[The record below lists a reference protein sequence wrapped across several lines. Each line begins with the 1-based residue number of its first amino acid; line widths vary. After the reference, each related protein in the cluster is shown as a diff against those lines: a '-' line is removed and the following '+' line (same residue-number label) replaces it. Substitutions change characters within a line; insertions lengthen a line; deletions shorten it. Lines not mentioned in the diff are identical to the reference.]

1 MKVRVFIPCAADPV
15 GTATFSAADFNF
27 PVLPEIGHVLRF
39 SNGKTEEF
47 TVAEVG
53 FVQEDAAFLAAVW
66 LESSDRDAAYRAAQ
80 PEPGEPRDE
89 YRDLNADVPPETM
102 TGY

>member
-1 MKVRVFIPCAADPV
+1 MKVRVFIPCAADPA
-15 GTATFSAADFNF
+15 GAATYSAADFNF
-27 PVLPEIGHVLRF
+27 PVLPEVGHVLRF
-39 SNGKTEEF
+39 SNGKTEEYA
-47 TVAEVG
+47 VAEVG

-66 LESSDRDAAYRAAQ
+66 LESSEREAAYRADLPEAQ
-80 PEPGEPRDE
+80 EPREE